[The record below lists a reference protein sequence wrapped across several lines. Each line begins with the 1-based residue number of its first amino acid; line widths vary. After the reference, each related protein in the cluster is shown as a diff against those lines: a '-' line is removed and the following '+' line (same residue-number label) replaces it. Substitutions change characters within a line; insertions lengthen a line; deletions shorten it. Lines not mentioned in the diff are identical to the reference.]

1 MQCNLPLSEKQNSV
15 FRRWLF
21 IAFLLG
27 FSGCVRLLPGE
38 GSTGAMDPINTSYY
52 KPANSYSDYTLY
64 AVTPGRSY
72 SVKRFLV
79 ESYLGKI
86 AIDYFDIREKETD
99 SVVVVFPI
107 LGGKNKISNY
117 FADALAKLG
126 FECAVIHR
134 TDTFKDASQFAD
146 IERVLRENVL
156 RDRIAL
162 DFMEDKLGKR
172 RFAGF
177 GMSRGGM
184 NLVLT
189 AGVDDRLQFNVVAL
203 AGHDLGRVLQDSQ
216 EWRIRSHF
224 RKVAT
229 LRMETERETF
239 DFLES
244 TLKTQPSKL
253 AQGMDSDKTL
263 LILAMLDSTVPFE
276 YGLELRKA
284 MGRPETLLL
293 LSGHATSL
301 FYSQFFALP
310 FPGTSYRLLPLP
322 YLEYELARFFA
333 RHLEGRTFWWHL
345 PYEIL
350 QTPFTF
356 LGSIVSSLAEENEGS

>member
-1 MQCNLPLSEKQNSV
+1 MARFL
-15 FRRWLF
+15 LF
-21 IAFLLG
+21 IVCVLG
-27 FSGCVRLLPGE
+27 FSGCIRLLGGAGDI
-38 GSTGAMDPINTSYY
+38 GSVGAIDTSYY
-52 KPANSYSDYTLY
+52 KPANSYSDYTLF

-72 SVKRFLV
+72 SVRRFLV
-79 ESYLGKI
+79 ESSLGTI
-86 AIDYFDIREKETD
+86 VIDYFDIREKETD
-99 SVVVVFPI
+99 SIVVVFPV

-162 DFMEDKLGKR
+162 DFMEGHLGKR

-189 AGVDDRLQFNVVAL
+189 AGVDDRLKFNVVAL
-203 AGHDLGRVLQDSQ
+203 AGHDLHKVLQDSE

-239 DFLES
+239 SFLES
-244 TLKTQPSKL
+244 TLRTQPFKL
-253 AQGMDSDKTL
+253 AQGMNPDNTL
-263 LILAMLDSTVPFE
+263 LILAVLDSTVPFE
-276 YGLELRKA
+276 YGLELREA
-284 MGRPETLLL
+284 LGRPETLLL

-301 FYSQFFALP
+301 FYSQFFGLP
-310 FPGTSYRLLPLP
+310 FPGTRYPLLPLP
-322 YLEYELARFFA
+322 YIEYELARFFA
-333 RHLEGRTFWWHL
+333 RHLEGRTFWRQL

-350 QTPFTF
+350 QTPFN
-356 LGSIVSSLAEENEGS
+356 LVGSVVLSFTEGKESTTEPTRGL